1 MIRPPPIQNNF
12 NPQGGA
18 PNLSG
23 VMGRLNMAT
32 MPRPDLP
39 LHI

>member
-1 MIRPPPIQNNF
+1 MIRPPPLQNNLA
-12 NPQGGA
+12 PGGP